1 MLAATE
7 TTRVKQIK
15 TLKKVIMWRIVS
27 VSLTYLI
34 TFIYTGD
41 LKSATA
47 FTFFLHAILMTAN
60 YILKFYGISM
70 TAHKNDSAIRQ
81 FLNDLLA
88 KDLSPDVIDLI
99 DDFRQ
104 KLFIQSQLTFTAT
117 ALAVSIMLTIWVT
130 TLPS

>member
-7 TTRVKQIK
+7 TTRVKLIK

-47 FTFFLHAILMTAN
+47 FTFFLHAVLMTAN
-60 YILKFYGISM
+60 YIFEILWNKYE
-70 TAHKNDSAIRQ
+70 IRKV
-81 FLNDLLA
+81 N
-88 KDLSPDVIDLI
+88 
-99 DDFRQ
+99 
-104 KLFIQSQLTFTAT
+104 
-117 ALAVSIMLTIWVT
+117 
-130 TLPS
+130 

>member
-1 MLAATE
+1 
-7 TTRVKQIK
+7 
-15 TLKKVIMWRIVS
+15 
-27 VSLTYLI
+27 
-34 TFIYTGD
+34 
-41 LKSATA
+41 
-47 FTFFLHAILMTAN
+47 
-60 YILKFYGISM
+60 M

-99 DDFRQ
+99 DDFRK